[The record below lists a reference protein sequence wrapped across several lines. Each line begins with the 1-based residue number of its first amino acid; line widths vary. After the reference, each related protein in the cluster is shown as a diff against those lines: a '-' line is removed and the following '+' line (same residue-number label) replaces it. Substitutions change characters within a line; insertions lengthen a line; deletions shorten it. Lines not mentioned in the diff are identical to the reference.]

1 MPHYL
6 NNCANRDHRSLFGPD
21 AFYDLDTSGSQ
32 AKKQFGFRPGE
43 YCVVASQPKPDLV
56 RFAWYKFIES
66 QLALDDKQVSVR
78 VLRGTFEKE
87 ESMSKAEAAIHK
99 YYRPFFDKNGNF
111 KRQSVL

>member
-6 NNCANRDHRSLFGPD
+6 NNCVNRDHRHLFGPD

-32 AKKQFGFRPGE
+32 ATKQAGFRPGD
-43 YCVVASQPKPDLV
+43 YCVVASQPQPDLV
-56 RFAWYKFIES
+56 RFAWYKFTGFL
-66 QLALDDKQVSVR
+66 LAVDDKQVSVR
-78 VLRGTFEKE
+78 VLQGTFEKE
-87 ESMSKAEAAIHK
+87 TSMSKAEAAADK